1 MLKYS
6 YTRKSDGD
14 NIYSYAYLKIN
25 SDSATH
31 VRCHR
36 GLYSVILYT

>member
-6 YTRKSDGD
+6 YTRKSNGD
-14 NIYSYAYLKIN
+14 NIYSYDHVQIN

-31 VRCHR
+31 GWFHGR
-36 GLYSVILYT
+36 LYSEILYT

>member
-14 NIYSYAYLKIN
+14 YVYSYAHVKIN

-31 VRCHR
+31 GWFHGELC
-36 GLYSVILYT
+36 SEILHT